1 LTVATQNS
9 IASIFG
15 LFLLICF
22 GFFFIAG
29 FFRSPYVP
37 SNRKTIKRMLQV
49 AKIKKGEKVYDLGCG
64 DGRIVIAAE
73 KKYGARAVGYEV
85 SFMVWSL
92 AQINRI
98 LHLSRAK
105 IYRRN
110 FFKADLR
117 DADVVF
123 CYLLPSVM
131 EKLAPKFKKELKKG
145 ARVISAS
152 FHLPEWK
159 LLKKYPK
166 EPGINPIFIYKK

>member
-1 LTVATQNS
+1 LTAATQNA

-15 LFLLICF
+15 LLLLLCF

-37 SNRKTIKRMLQV
+37 SNRKTIRRMLEV

-73 KKYGARAVGYEV
+73 KKYGAEATGYEV
-85 SFMVWSL
+85 SFLVWSL
-92 AQINRI
+92 AQVHRI
-98 LHLSRAK
+98 LRLSGVK

-123 CYLLPSVM
+123 CYLLPGVM
-131 EKLAPKFKKELKKG
+131 EKLSPKFKKELKKG
-145 ARVISAS
+145 ARIISAS
-152 FHLPEWK
+152 FHLPKWK
-159 LLKKYPK
+159 LAKKYEK
-166 EPGINPIFIYKK
+166 EPGINPIFVYRK